1 MTPRVSAIAAI
12 AIAMAGLLL
21 WLQSAPAGAAVL
33 AADGP
38 SGIAVVPFAWSDAR
52 AGAEEAEVPDI
63 ASLLAGELARSSSA
77 RVVGPSALRG
87 DRIASAR
94 PEASD
99 FRRWAERNQVDR
111 VVGGRASRRAG
122 GALDVAVE
130 LRSGHS
136 GATEVDYQLE
146 AASERELPGAV
157 EKLATRILADLG
169 EADGVGQ
176 GGPEQAAGS
185 EAGALPSVGAASR
198 PSGDAAS
205 SSGTADA
212 NQDTPFLPGVD
223 RDDPISIKSD
233 ELEVL
238 PHEGGRRLIFSRNVA
253 VAQGDI
259 RLRADRLE
267 AIYPQG
273 RSQPERLTA
282 TGHVTVRQGER
293 KATCQKATYVRTSQI
308 IQCQGKAEIV
318 EGCDRVRGDE
328 IEFDLERDRVR
339 VNGAASVVIQPEG
352 TQGKCP
358 RLAP

>member
-1 MTPRVSAIAAI
+1 
-12 AIAMAGLLL
+12 MAGLLL
-21 WLQSAPAGAAVL
+21 SLLSAPVSAAVSS
-33 AADGP
+33 ADGP

-63 ASLLAGELARSSSA
+63 ASLLAGELARSSNV
-77 RVVGPSALRG
+77 RVVGPSALRSH
-87 DRIASAR
+87 RIASAR

-111 VVGGRASRRAG
+111 VVAGRASRRAG

-146 AASERELPGAV
+146 AASERQLPGVV
-157 EKLATRILADLG
+157 EKLAARILADLG
-169 EADGVGQ
+169 AAEGVGQ
-176 GGPEQAAGS
+176 GEQAAGS
-185 EAGALPSVGAASR
+185 EAGAMPPVGAAGR
-198 PSGDAAS
+198 PSADAAS
-205 SSGTADA
+205 SAGTADA
-212 NQDTPFLPGVD
+212 NQDTPFLPGVN

-238 PHEGGRRLIFSRNVA
+238 PHEGGRRLIFSRNVT

-293 KATCQKATYVRTSQI
+293 RARCQKATYLRTSQMI
-308 IQCQGKAEIV
+308 YCQGKAEVV

-328 IEFDLERDRVR
+328 IEFDLQRDRVR

-352 TQGKCP
+352 AEGKCP
-358 RLAP
+358 KLAP